1 MVLIER
7 NRSFATTGSGHTLI
21 TVVVFTGSAAALLA
35 AVSKGAAFRATGA
48 TNMNDASSRS
58 HAILNIMLSKDKPE
72 NGTSMCMVDLAVRSE
87 REEPSRGFFE
97 AQVPFVQNQIAC
109 Y

>member
-1 MVLIER
+1 
-7 NRSFATTGSGHTLI
+7 
-21 TVVVFTGSAAALLA
+21 VVVFTGSAAALLA

-72 NGTSMCMVDLAVRSE
+72 NGTSMCMVDLAVRLY
-87 REEPSRGFFE
+87 REERSRGFFE